1 MPITESIQINLVSKI
16 NPTVFSV
23 VNADLLGNP
32 PLRLGANHTAV
43 KRMIVEKEHMLK
55 MLMPSVLGI
64 SPLDMSWYKK
74 VSEYW
79 NSFSLNVPIGG
90 TTLEVGFVYDLS
102 DIDRV
107 DYIKDIINKTKKDNQ
122 PTIKT
127 DAELKLYIN
136 ANIPEFEKYRYARPI
151 NALDYLN
158 WVYCLG
164 HHKVANKLTD
174 LTKSENIEFTLIDNR
189 DIVEIKRAT
198 HAISQEALKEYLGVL
213 TDRDKVKNILYVLG
227 KDPSALTDV
236 DRDMELKHYC
246 DTNPSKFVEIVNDKS
261 LLTKA
266 KIERLVVS
274 GVLKR
279 IPTTGIIIDSSD
291 PSVIIGNTL
300 EEAVVYFSSESAE
313 RVAKVKE
320 FTAKYKSLKPNN

>member
-1 MPITESIQINLVSKI
+1 MPITESIQINLISKL
-16 NPTVFSV
+16 NPTVFSIM
-23 VNADLLGNP
+23 NAEPLGNP

-43 KRMIVEKEHMLK
+43 KRMVVEKEHMLK
-55 MLMPSVLGI
+55 MLMPSILGI
-64 SPLDMSWYKK
+64 SPLDMNWYKR
-74 VSEYW
+74 VNEYW
-79 NSFSLNVPIGG
+79 NSFSLEIPVGG
-90 TTLEVGFVYDLS
+90 KTFEVGFIYDLS
-102 DIDRV
+102 DIDRK
-107 DYIKDIINKTKKDNQ
+107 DYIREIVDKTKKDGNI
-122 PTIKT
+122 TIKS
-127 DAELKLYIN
+127 DADLKLYVD
-136 ANIPEFEKYRYARPI
+136 ANVPDFEKYRYIRPI
-151 NALDYLN
+151 NPLDYLN
-158 WVYCLG
+158 WIFCLG

-189 DIVEIKRAT
+189 DIVEIKRAN

-274 GVLKR
+274 GILKR

-320 FTAKYKSLKPNN
+320 FIAKYKSLKSNN

>member
-90 TTLEVGFVYDLS
+90 TTFEVGFVYDLS

-189 DIVEIKRAT
+189 DIIETKRIN

-213 TDRDKVKNILYVLG
+213 TDRDKVQNLLYVLG
-227 KDPSALTDV
+227 KDPSRLTDI
-236 DRDMELKHYC
+236 DRDMELKHIC
-246 DTNPSKFVEIVNDKS
+246 DTNPTKFVEIVNDKS

-279 IPTTGIIIDSSD
+279 IPATGIIIDASD

-313 RVAKVKE
+313 RIAKVKE
-320 FTAKYKSLKPNN
+320 FVAKYKSLKSNN